1 MMKISDA
8 LPRRKLSAL
17 MMKNPIIHHIIPP
30 DGYARDMKKLSSVA
44 DCAIVDKLA
53 ARMKMPW
60 YVGNREVHLKANIMP
75 IHIPVDFD
83 TPEDVMDF
91 VTANGCNLVQGYYFS
106 KPLPG
111 EEFLRYIADFNG
123 HGDAQAGTPER

>member
-53 ARMKMPW
+53 ARMKRPW

-75 IHIPVDFD
+75 IHIPV
-83 TPEDVMDF
+83 DF

>member
-1 MMKISDA
+1 
-8 LPRRKLSAL
+8 
-17 MMKNPIIHHIIPP
+17 
-30 DGYARDMKKLSSVA
+30 MKKLSSVA

-53 ARMKMPW
+53 ARMKRPW

-75 IHIPVDFD
+75 IHIPV
-83 TPEDVMDF
+83 DF

-123 HGDAQAGTPER
+123 HGDAQVGTTER